1 MAPRHGGTLRR
12 HGDRPPVRNANYRG
26 DVVTSRV
33 HSGLNLV
40 SMARAPSQVLKAD
53 DLISNISNSE
63 MISDTAKDESGRAP
77 LRSASI
83 KMVRWTRV

>member
-1 MAPRHGGTLRR
+1 M
-12 HGDRPPVRNANYRG
+12 D
-26 DVVTSRV
+26 
-33 HSGLNLV
+33 
-40 SMARAPSQVLKAD
+40 RAPSQVLKAD

-63 MISDTAKDESGRAP
+63 MISDTAKDESGRARAP